1 MFASAAEAAAVG
13 GGTFK
18 AHALSA
24 TAARIDTRH
33 RDRNPRLPVFIP
45 FAAACGP
52 QEDSHINAAA
62 DAPAHAAV
70 RRRLVAI
77 LKAAAL
83 KST

>member
-1 MFASAAEAAAVG
+1 MANDNSGVGLIAE
-13 GGTFK
+13 K
-18 AHALSA
+18 SQ
-24 TAARIDTRH
+24 
-33 RDRNPRLPVFIP
+33 VFIP